1 MLQLTGEVDLL
12 GFDLCGDEHG
22 DLVKFV
28 LETFDLGTHV
38 FDCLCRRLLIKVRL
52 LLIDNEVDF
61 L

>member
-1 MLQLTGEVDLL
+1 MDLL
-12 GFDLCGDEHG
+12 SLDLRGDVHG

-28 LETFDLGTHV
+28 LETFDLGAHV
-38 FDCLCRRLLIKVRL
+38 VDCLCRRLLIKVLL